1 VQEEAAMQLLK
12 RVWLPLVAVVVIGV
26 AGFTVDRIRGVF
38 ASEPP
43 LTTRVEFA
51 NDPEP
56 FDPKVLTYEVFG
68 PEGAAVD
75 VNYVDLAG
83 EPQRVDGATLPWSI
97 TLQTTDPSAA
107 AHIVAQGSTDFL
119 GCRVIVDGEVKDE
132 RSSTGTNVQTFCI
145 VKSA

>member
-1 VQEEAAMQLLK
+1 MMQLLK

-38 ASEPP
+38 ASDPP
-43 LTTRVEFA
+43 LTTPVEFA

-56 FDPKVLTYEVFG
+56 FDPKVLTYEIFG

-75 VNYVDLAG
+75 VNYVDLEG
-83 EPQRVDGATLPWSI
+83 EPQRVDGAILPWSV
-97 TLQTTDPSAA
+97 TLQTTEPSAA
-107 AHIVAQGSTDFL
+107 ANIVAQGKTSFL
-119 GCRVIVDGEVKDE
+119 GCRVTVDGEVKDE
-132 RSSTGTNVQTFCI
+132 RTSTGTNVQTFCI

>member
-1 VQEEAAMQLLK
+1 MKLLK
-12 RVWLPLVAVVVIGV
+12 RAWLPLVMVVVIGV
-26 AGFTVDRIRGVF
+26 AGLAVSRVRGIF

-43 LTTRVEFA
+43 LVTEVNFA

-75 VNYVDLAG
+75 VNYVDLEG
-83 EPQRVDGATLPWSI
+83 EPQRVDGAVLPWSI
-97 TLQTTDPSAA
+97 TLQTTEPSAA
-107 AHIVAQGSTDFL
+107 ANLVAQGKTSFL

-132 RSSTGTNVQTFCI
+132 RTQTGTNVQTFCI